1 MRQVCLIAGLLAL
14 LSGEIYAA
22 EQCGNSNSYVDML
35 CKRKSGAL
43 SSSGGVSSSSKGK
56 FPSTPIIPDFEI
68 QPFADEPKSGKRSPF

>member
-1 MRQVCLIAGLLAL
+1 MRQICLIAGLLAL
-14 LSGEIYAA
+14 LSSEIYAA

-43 SSSGGVSSSSKGK
+43 SSGGSSSGGKL
-56 FPSTPIIPDFEI
+56 PSTPIIPDFEI

>member
-1 MRQVCLIAGLLAL
+1 MRQICLIAGLLAL

-43 SSSGGVSSSSKGK
+43 SSGGSSSGGKL
-56 FPSTPIIPDFEI
+56 PSTPIVPDFEI
-68 QPFADEPKSGKRSPF
+68 QPFADEPKGGKRSPF